1 MGLLCMNQ
9 DSGYGMYTAY
19 PVYFSFP
26 TYFLQFLVFLK
37 TSFKKVKQFQ
47 QINEEN

>member
-1 MGLLCMNQ
+1 MNQ

-37 TSFKKVKQFQ
+37 TSFKKVKVSA
-47 QINEEN
+47 N